1 MASDRPQAAPGN
13 PARARARRAGGV
25 AVALVALGV
34 TLSSCGGSQ
43 AAALGHTACVD
54 VATSLR
60 EFAASRRDATPAS
73 ARRERAQALDELRRA
88 LPPAAL
94 AGSGGGA
101 WEALTATLSESSR
114 VPEVDLVDALTAQC
128 AATLGPGG

>member
-1 MASDRPQAAPGN
+1 M
-13 PARARARRAGGV
+13 
-25 AVALVALGV
+25 LVGLGV

-54 VATSLR
+54 VSASLR
-60 EFAASRRDATPAS
+60 EYAISTRAHSAES
-73 ARRERAQALDELRRA
+73 ARHERARALEELRRA

-94 AGSGGGA
+94 AGSAGGP

-114 VPEVDLVDALTAQC
+114 VPEADLVEALTAQC
-128 AATLGPGG
+128 AATLAP